1 MAHSCHRPARSRG
14 LVPAPAVRSR
24 AAAAARAAHLPGG
37 MTMND
42 DIELA
47 DAVEAVR
54 DGLTEAA
61 ARGTGRD
68 LGFDVGEISMEFT
81 VEIRKDAKG
90 KGGVKAWVVSADAEA
105 SRGSTRT
112 HKVAFTL
119 TPKDRRTGEGW
130 KVGNDRPAGVSR
142 FGSADQQR

>member
-1 MAHSCHRPARSRG
+1 MAHSCHRAARSRG
-14 LVPAPAVRSR
+14 PVPAPAVRSR
-24 AAAAARAAHLPGG
+24 AVAAARAAHLPGG
-37 MTMND
+37 TTMND

-142 FGSADQQR
+142 FGAPQG

>member
-1 MAHSCHRPARSRG
+1 
-14 LVPAPAVRSR
+14 
-24 AAAAARAAHLPGG
+24 
-37 MTMND
+37 MND
-42 DIELA
+42 GIEDIELA

-142 FGSADQQR
+142 FGSVDG